1 MKTNNSIVKLM
12 LVASVGFIFSFNVN
26 AIAAQKSQE
35 VLDAYLK
42 VKDALVKT
50 DSKLASESAK
60 ILVSVI
66 GESSDELLVKIIASA
81 KKIESSSDVKEQRTF
96 FNDLSENVYQLVKGS
111 ADIEMPLYR
120 QYCPMAFSNT
130 GAYWIAAEKEIN
142 NPYFGSMMLH
152 CGSVKE
158 EL

>member
-12 LVASVGFIFSFNVN
+12 LVASVGFIFSFS
-26 AIAAQKSQE
+26 AIADGAQKSQE
-35 VLDAYLK
+35 ILDAYLK

-50 DSKLASESAK
+50 DPKLASESAK
-60 ILVSVI
+60 TLVSVI
-66 GESSDELLVKIIASA
+66 GESTDELLSKIIASA
-81 KKIESSSDVKEQRTF
+81 KKIKSSGDVKEQRTF
-96 FNDLSENVYQLVKGS
+96 FNDLSENVYLLLKGTS
-111 ADIEMPLYR
+111 DIEAPVYR

-130 GAYWIAAEKEIN
+130 GAYWLAAEKEIN